1 VKIALVYD
9 VIYPYV
15 VGGVQLRNWELAK
28 RLSRRGHDVTLFG
41 MQHWPGERTI
51 VKDGV
56 RLCGVCPPKPL
67 YAHGRRAIWPPIQ
80 VALRVLP
87 WLLKERYDI
96 VDVANFPYFPC
107 FSAWLA
113 ASLRRSPLVV
123 TWIEVW
129 GDAWLSYL
137 GRLGRLA
144 MTIERACVGLGQAAT
159 AISEMT
165 RRDLI
170 GQGYRR
176 EIAVIGC
183 GVDYERIAALAP
195 AAEATDVLFIG
206 RLIKEKN
213 VDLLVRAIGLLA
225 GARPGLR
232 CTIVG
237 DGPERDSLATLIDEL
252 GLGDHVRL
260 TPFLPRHDDVFA
272 AMKSSRVLV
281 NPSSREGFG
290 IIALEANAC
299 GLPVITIRSPRNA
312 CADLI
317 REGENG
323 FVCDPSAHGI
333 AAALATAL
341 TDAPISREACE
352 RFARQHDWDRV
363 ADTLERF
370 YCARMRP
377 ARR

>member
-1 VKIALVYD
+1 VKIAVVYD
-9 VIYPYV
+9 LIYPYV

-28 RLSRRGHDVTLFG
+28 RLSQRGHDVTLFG
-41 MQHWPGERTI
+41 MQHWPGERMI

-56 RLCGVCPPKPL
+56 RLCGVCPPTPI
-67 YAHGRRAIWPPIQ
+67 YIHGRRAIWPPIM
-80 VALRVLP
+80 VALCVLP
-87 WLLKERYDI
+87 WLLRERYDI
-96 VDVANFPYFPC
+96 VDAANFPYFPC

-113 ASLRRSPLVV
+113 AGLRRSRLVV

-129 GDAWLSYL
+129 GDAWLDYM
-137 GRLGRLA
+137 GRLGRVA
-144 MTIERACVGLGQAAT
+144 MAIERACVGLGQTAA

-165 RRDLI
+165 KRDLI
-170 GQGYRR
+170 GRGYRR
-176 EIAVIGC
+176 EVAVIGC
-183 GVDYERIAALAP
+183 GVDCAKIDALEP
-195 AAEATDVLFIG
+195 AAETTDALFVG

-225 GARPGLR
+225 RDHPGPR

-237 DGPERDSLATLIDEL
+237 DGPERAALAALIDEL
-252 GLGDHVRL
+252 GLGANVRL

-272 AMKSSRVLV
+272 AMKSARVLV

-317 REGENG
+317 RDGENG
-323 FVCDPSAHGI
+323 FVCDPTPVGI

-341 TDAPISREACE
+341 TDAPIAKEACK
-352 RFARQHDWDRV
+352 RVARQHDWDRV
-363 ADTLERF
+363 TDALERF
-370 YCARMRP
+370 YCAQIRP
-377 ARR
+377 ARG